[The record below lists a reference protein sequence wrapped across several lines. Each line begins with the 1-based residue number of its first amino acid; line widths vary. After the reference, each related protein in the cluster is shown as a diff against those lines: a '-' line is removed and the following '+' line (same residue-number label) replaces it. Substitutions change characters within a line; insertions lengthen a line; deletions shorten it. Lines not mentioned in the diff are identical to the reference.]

1 MRVIALLSGCP
12 APAVSRRP
20 AWRGVAFALA
30 ASIGLAGLAPAA
42 IARQDEA
49 GATQPA
55 SMPTAP
61 PEPKSDAGEDAG
73 PRLTRIVEENDGAI
87 VRMETATRSFRPS
100 DGGPIVHLV
109 GVTHIGDR
117 AYYDALQ
124 QFLDQQS
131 IVLFEGVK
139 PGGAADSRGA
149 ATTDEERAKLTE
161 RRLRLLGI
169 LIEQSRRAS
178 KSLPASLDDLE
189 QSLPRPLSRALHGAR
204 SDGWNHPI
212 GYLAAPDGAT
222 FDLISRGSDNAPGGE
237 GFAADLKLSQQ
248 KPLSDTEVGERQEGI
263 QTKLASA
270 LGLEFQL
277 AAIDY
282 SRPNWRN
289 SDLSID
295 QVQRKLQ
302 EAGAS
307 GEQLFRMLD
316 GSSMMAKFAGFL
328 LNFIKASP
336 QMQSSVKLMMMEML
350 SHADEL
356 MEAQGGEQGKL
367 MSVIVLD
374 RNAAVLDDLRA
385 ILKDEKNVE
394 SVALFYGAGHLPDL
408 EKHLTQDF
416 GYRFEGD
423 RWFPAI
429 SMEVVKAGMSPQQ
442 ARQYR
447 QMMTQM
453 IERQKAAG
461 KKKPPTAK

>member
-1 MRVIALLSGCP
+1 MRFTALLSGCSTP
-12 APAVSRRP
+12 GVSSRPPRR
-20 AWRGVAFALA
+20 GLLVALA
-30 ASIGLAGLAPAA
+30 ASVAGMGHAPGAL
-42 IARQDEA
+42 ARQDSA
-49 GATQPA
+49 PTTQPA
-55 SMPTAP
+55 THPAP
-61 PEPKSDAGEDAG
+61 AKDNPPLA
-73 PRLTRIVEENDGAI
+73 RVVEENDGAI
-87 VRMETATRSFRPS
+87 VRMETVTRTFTSPG
-100 DGGPIVHLV
+100 GGPIVHLV

-124 QFLDQQS
+124 VFLDQQTL
-131 IVLFEGVK
+131 VLYEGVK
-139 PGGAADSRGA
+139 PGGEGDAQGL

-169 LIEQSRRAS
+169 LIEQSRRAT

-189 QSLPRPLSRALHGAR
+189 QSLPRPLSRAFRGAR

-212 GYLAAPDGAT
+212 GFIAAPDGAT
-222 FDLISRGSDNAPGGE
+222 FELTSRGSDNAPGGE

-248 KPLSDTEVGERQEGI
+248 KPLTDEEIGQRQEGI

-282 SRPNWRN
+282 SKPNWRN
-289 SDLSID
+289 SDMSID

-367 MSVIVLD
+367 MGVIVID
-374 RNAAVLDDLRA
+374 RNTAVLDDLRA
-385 ILKDEKNVE
+385 VLKNEKGVG
-394 SVALFYGAGHLPDL
+394 SIALFYGAGHLPDL
-408 EKHLTQDF
+408 EERLTREF
-416 GYRFEGD
+416 GYRFESD

-429 SMEVVKAGMSPQQ
+429 SMEVAKAGMTPQQ

-453 IERQKAAG
+453 IDRQKTAG
-461 KKKPPTAK
+461 KRAK

>member
-1 MRVIALLSGCP
+1 MRVTALLSGCSTP
-12 APAVSRRP
+12 ALSKRQT
-20 AWRGVAFALA
+20 WRGVLSAVA
-30 ASIGLAGLAPAA
+30 ASMALVGLAPGA
-42 IARQDEA
+42 IARQDA
-49 GATQPA
+49 APATQPA
-55 SMPTAP
+55 TQ
-61 PEPKSDAGEDAG
+61 PEAKPDEAKDAG
-73 PRLTRIVEENDGAI
+73 PQLTRVVEEKDGAI
-87 VRMETATRSFRPS
+87 VRMETVTRTFKAS
-100 DGGPIVHLV
+100 DAGPIVHLV

-124 QFLDQQS
+124 QFLNQQS

-139 PGGAADSRGA
+139 PGGEGDSRGV
-149 ATTDEERAKLTE
+149 ATTDEERVKLTE

-169 LIEQSRRAS
+169 FIEQSRRES
-178 KSLPASLDDLE
+178 KALPASLDELE
-189 QSLPRPLSRALHGAR
+189 QSLPRPLSRAFHGAR

-212 GYLAAPDGAT
+212 GFIASPDGTT
-222 FDLISRGSDNAPGGE
+222 FDLTSRGSDNAPGGD

-248 KPLSDTEVGERQEGI
+248 KPLSDSEVGERQEGI

-282 SRPNWRN
+282 SKPNWRN
-289 SDLSID
+289 SDMSID

-374 RNAAVLDDLRA
+374 RNAAVLDDLKA
-385 ILKDEKNVE
+385 ILQNEKNVE

-416 GYRFEGD
+416 GYRFESE

-429 SMEVVKAGMSPQQ
+429 SMEVAKAGMSPQQ

-453 IERQKAAG
+453 IDRQKAAG
-461 KKKPPTAK
+461 KKKGK

>member
-1 MRVIALLSGCP
+1 MRVTALFSGCSTP
-12 APAVSRRP
+12 ALSKRP
-20 AWRGVAFALA
+20 AFRSVVLAVA
-30 ASIGLAGLAPAA
+30 ASIALVGLAPGALA
-42 IARQDEA
+42 QQDA
-49 GATQPA
+49 
-55 SMPTAP
+55 AP
-61 PEPKSDAGEDAG
+61 PATPPAAQPEAKPDEPKHAG
-73 PRLTRIVEENDGAI
+73 PQLTRVVEEKDGAI
-87 VRMETATRSFRPS
+87 VRMETVTRTFKSS
-100 DGGPIVHLV
+100 DAGPIVHLV

-124 QFLDQQS
+124 QFLNQQS

-139 PGGAADSRGA
+139 PGGEGDSRGV

-169 LIEQSRRAS
+169 LIEQSRREKKA
-178 KSLPASLDDLE
+178 LPASLDELE
-189 QSLPRPLSRALHGAR
+189 QSLPRPLARAFHGAR
-204 SDGWNHPI
+204 SDGWSHPI
-212 GYLAAPDGAT
+212 GFIASPDGAT
-222 FDLISRGSDNAPGGE
+222 FDLTSRGSDDAPGGE
-237 GFAADLKLSQQ
+237 GFAADLNLSQQ
-248 KPLSDTEVGERQEGI
+248 KPLSDSEVGERQEGI

-282 SRPNWRN
+282 SKANWRN
-289 SDLSID
+289 SDMSID

-374 RNAAVLDDLRA
+374 RNAAVLDDLKA
-385 ILKDEKNVE
+385 ILHNEKDVE

-416 GYRFEGD
+416 GYRFESE

-429 SMEVVKAGMSPQQ
+429 SMEVAKAGMSVQQ

-453 IERQKAAG
+453 IDRQKATG
-461 KKKPPTAK
+461 KKKPK

>member
-1 MRVIALLSGCP
+1 MRDTALRFGIST
-12 APAVSRRP
+12 PAVSRRP
-20 AWRGVAFALA
+20 AWRGLVLVVVACHAFVSLAPGALA
-30 ASIGLAGLAPAA
+30 RQSAAPETRSARQPAA
-42 IARQDEA
+42 QQVA
-49 GATQPA
+49 QPA
-55 SMPTAP
+55 A
-61 PEPKSDAGEDAG
+61 KDAALLLA
-73 PRLTRIVEENDGAI
+73 RVVEENDGAI
-87 VRMETATRSFRPS
+87 VRMETVTRTFKPS
-100 DGGPIVHLV
+100 GAGPIVHLV

-124 QFLDQQS
+124 QFLNQQS

-139 PGGAADSRGA
+139 PGGAGDARGA

-189 QSLPRPLSRALHGAR
+189 QSLPRALSRALHGAR

-212 GYLAAPDGAT
+212 GYIAAPDGAT
-222 FDLISRGSDNAPGGE
+222 FDLTSRGSDDAPGGE

-248 KPLSDTEVGERQEGI
+248 KPLTDSEVGERQEGI

-282 SRPNWRN
+282 SKPNWRN
-289 SDLSID
+289 SDMSID

-408 EKHLTQDF
+408 EKHLTQEF
-416 GYRFEGD
+416 GYRFESD

-429 SMEVVKAGMSPQQ
+429 SMEVAKAGMSPQQ

-461 KKKPPTAK
+461 KKKPAAGK